1 MLSLTA
7 LGRSAEK
14 VTRKVDEQKYNIESD
29 PATPEI
35 RRHFLGRMPEAHLR
49 TRGGWM
55 GPSLQNTPIS
65 ISIGQPRGSQ
75 PRKQI
80 YFPPKAQN
88 GLSIGLTA

>member
-49 TRGGWM
+49 TRGGCM

-65 ISIGQPRGSQ
+65 MPAAGKPTPKTNI
-75 PRKQI
+75 
-80 YFPPKAQN
+80 FPAQ
-88 GLSIGLTA
+88 GTKWA

>member
-49 TRGGWM
+49 TRGGCM

-65 ISIGQPRGSQ
+65 MPAAGKPTPKNKYISRS
-75 PRKQI
+75 RHKM
-80 YFPPKAQN
+80 
-88 GLSIGLTA
+88 GLALV